1 LRSYWSEEREPPLH
15 PLPLRELLLILLEHP
30 SSFRPVPV
38 ELLRL
43 AKERHS
49 LLGVLLP
56 VPQGRRSLRG
66 KGVRFQEAE
75 ELLLLLLK

>member
-1 LRSYWSEEREPPLH
+1 LLR
-15 PLPLRELLLILLEHP
+15 RELLLILREHP

-43 AKERHS
+43 AKERNS
-49 LLGVLLP
+49 PLGVLLP
-56 VPQGRRSLRG
+56 IPWGRGNLRG
-66 KGVRFQEAE
+66 KGIRLQVSE